1 MVSSNSPRSW
11 RTLGWT
17 RGSTCRYGHAEQPC
31 GLSHPSWRGRTG
43 VKAGVLSAACC
54 ATTLAASLALQCGC
68 RCLLQAPQASC
79 SSLWEPAARQSI
91 TLLVANGQGLQG
103 SHGLWGSWGSL
114 EPAMGWCSCCAST
127 SGNTAAAAATV
138 SAPPQASLAVCLSQ
152 GGCQGSCHFPRQ
164 GVQVDAQGH
173 TVVNDY
179 QNTTSRG
186 VYAIRD
192 ICGRALLTP
201 GTVAVPPARSPSSP
215 CCAVA
220 QAPRPSPQ
228 WQSQPAGS
236 WHTGSSRASRTLSWT
251 TMVTPTSFSATRPS
265 APWSLSKVGAG
276 TAWGAAAQGKRVR
289 TWWLRAAGLML
300 EETI

>member
-79 SSLWEPAARQSI
+79 SSLWEPAARRSI
-91 TLLVANGQGLQG
+91 TLLVTNGQGLQG

-138 SAPPQASLAVCLSQ
+138 SAPPPGIACGVSQ
-152 GGCQGSCHFPRQ
+152 PGWVPRQLPFPTSGSAGGC
-164 GVQVDAQGH
+164 
-173 TVVNDY
+173 
-179 QNTTSRG
+179 
-186 VYAIRD
+186 
-192 ICGRALLTP
+192 P
-201 GTVAVPPARSPSSP
+201 GPH
-215 CCAVA
+215 
-220 QAPRPSPQ
+220 
-228 WQSQPAGS
+228 G
-236 WHTGSSRASRTLSWT
+236 G
-251 TMVTPTSFSATRPS
+251 
-265 APWSLSKVGAG
+265 
-276 TAWGAAAQGKRVR
+276 
-289 TWWLRAAGLML
+289 
-300 EETI
+300 E